1 MELMEYKIR
10 NKSNRKTKDI
20 YHSQDMIDINSI
32 ENNLDKIIFEK
43 MDIILNQQKIE
54 NSIRNTKY
62 LTSRKISNMKY
73 NKLFYKKQEVINKRI
88 TLGQFLI
95 KNNSQ
100 NDIQNIENKIKDNDK
115 IKNDKKNQIE
125 NEKEKEK
132 SKNRNRRGTLSFFE
146 RKELERKKNVEQFQK
161 VLKNKNFQIMV
172 NKSDHI
178 IVQKKLGK
186 RYTLFKTILNY
197 LESNNITLY
206 ELLRNNPFQSKP
218 YELSNS
224 YDFLIAVKFKNYNY
238 VAEALQ
244 YSKKYLFS
252 FDYYGQT
259 AYHWAAKLNDLKM
272 LKLLI
277 DYGLYHNQKDFKGRT
292 PLYLAAFYN
301 HKEICNYLL
310 INNGNI
316 FLKDKNGLSP
326 ADVADNQEL
335 KYYLYDYMAQ
345 PFNNPIYKA
354 RIQSFLKNR
363 EERIKKKK
371 EKQFQEQ
378 KEKLEK
384 ERMKELLD
392 EEKQNAIEIK
402 NKKNNEN

>member
-20 YHSQDMIDINSI
+20 IHSQDMIDINSI

-73 NKLFYKKQEVINKRI
+73 NKLYNKKQEVINKRI

-146 RKELERKKNVEQFQK
+146 RKELERKKNTEQFQK

-345 PFNNPIYKA
+345 PFSNPIYKA

>member
-1 MELMEYKIR
+1 MKYKIR

-20 YHSQDMIDINSI
+20 IHSQDMIDINSI

-54 NSIRNTKY
+54 NNIRNTKY

-73 NKLFYKKQEVINKRI
+73 NKLYNKKQEVINKRI

-100 NDIQNIENKIKDNDK
+100 NDIQNIENKIKDKDK

-345 PFNNPIYKA
+345 PFSNPIYKA

>member
-1 MELMEYKIR
+1 MSK
-10 NKSNRKTKDI
+10 
-20 YHSQDMIDINSI
+20 
-32 ENNLDKIIFEK
+32 
-43 MDIILNQQKIE
+43 
-54 NSIRNTKY
+54 
-62 LTSRKISNMKY
+62 
-73 NKLFYKKQEVINKRI
+73 KRI
-88 TLGQFLI
+88 
-95 KNNSQ
+95 
-100 NDIQNIENKIKDNDK
+100 
-115 IKNDKKNQIE
+115 
-125 NEKEKEK
+125 
-132 SKNRNRRGTLSFFE
+132 KNRNRRGTLSFFE

-218 YELSNS
+218 YELSDS

-238 VAEALQ
+238 VAQALQ

-277 DYGLYHNQKDFKGRT
+277 DYGLYHNKKDFKGRT

-345 PFNNPIYKA
+345 PFSNPIYKA

>member
-1 MELMEYKIR
+1 MKYKIR

-20 YHSQDMIDINSI
+20 IHSQDMIDINSI

-54 NSIRNTKY
+54 NNIRNTKY

-73 NKLFYKKQEVINKRI
+73 NKLYNKKQEVINKRI

-115 IKNDKKNQIE
+115 IRNDKKNQIE

-132 SKNRNRRGTLSFFE
+132 SKNRRGTLSFFE

-345 PFNNPIYKA
+345 PFSNPIYKA

>member
-1 MELMEYKIR
+1 MNYKIR

-20 YHSQDMIDINSI
+20 YHSQDMIDINSM

-54 NSIRNTKY
+54 NNIRNTKY
-62 LTSRKISNMKY
+62 LTSRKINNMKY
-73 NKLFYKKQEVINKRI
+73 NKLHNKKQEVINKRI
-88 TLGQFLI
+88 TLGQFII

-115 IKNDKKNQIE
+115 IRNDKKNQI
-125 NEKEKEK
+125 EKEKEK

-218 YELSNS
+218 YELSDS

-238 VAEALQ
+238 VAQALQ

-345 PFNNPIYKA
+345 PFSNPIYKA

>member
-73 NKLFYKKQEVINKRI
+73 NKLYNKKQEVINKRI

-115 IKNDKKNQIE
+115 IRNDKKNQIE

-146 RKELERKKNVEQFQK
+146 RKELERKKNMEQFQK

-218 YELSNS
+218 YELSDS

-238 VAEALQ
+238 VAQALQ

-345 PFNNPIYKA
+345 PFSNPIYKA

-378 KEKLEK
+378 KETLEK

-392 EEKQNAIEIK
+392 E
-402 NKKNNEN
+402 